1 MDKPAI
7 VFSVICIVLILLG
20 GCTAVTPPT
29 PNATTIITPVTTAV
43 TTTPLENQTC
53 TADTDCV
60 PAQCCHPTSCMNQ
73 ASVHV
78 CDVLCTAS
86 CEGPLDCGAGRCGC
100 VNGICSVIPSASI
113 TRVSQTSLRLTAS
126 PQRYSPLMSST
137 VGVGIDVN
145 ASGFDPADAMV
156 TWNATYGYFLSWGPV
171 DYTVQ
176 GRGNPATNH
185 GEKLYWSFIERP
197 VSTSEPVI
205 VTVTAGDPA
214 TGLVLG
220 SSSITLDWDR
230 DYWVI
235 VRNIS

>member
-1 MDKPAI
+1 
-7 VFSVICIVLILLG
+7 
-20 GCTAVTPPT
+20 
-29 PNATTIITPVTTAV
+29 
-43 TTTPLENQTC
+43 
-53 TADTDCV
+53 
-60 PAQCCHPTSCMNQ
+60 
-73 ASVHV
+73 
-78 CDVLCTAS
+78 
-86 CEGPLDCGAGRCGC
+86 
-100 VNGICSVIPSASI
+100 
-113 TRVSQTSLRLTAS
+113 
-126 PQRYSPLMSST
+126 MSST

-235 VRNIS
+235 VRNLT

>member
-1 MDKPAI
+1 
-7 VFSVICIVLILLG
+7 
-20 GCTAVTPPT
+20 
-29 PNATTIITPVTTAV
+29 
-43 TTTPLENQTC
+43 
-53 TADTDCV
+53 
-60 PAQCCHPTSCMNQ
+60 MNQ

-78 CDVLCTAS
+78 CNLLCTAS

-100 VNGICSVIPSASI
+100 VNGICSVIPSASV
-113 TRVSQTSLRLTAS
+113 TKVSQTSLRLTAS

-171 DYTVQ
+171 NYTVQ

-205 VTVTAGDPA
+205 VTVTAADPA
-214 TGLVLG
+214 TGQVLG
-220 SSSITLDWDR
+220 NSSITLDWDR

-235 VRNIS
+235 VRNPP